1 MIIQT
6 EELQIIISS
15 SGLQFLERKL
25 DPAGPGLQITDFGPS
40 WQAQNLVFIL
50 LLNVSILLEHLFILL
65 LNVFYTFWVQP
76 VKNNWKSIKKYKKVL
91 KKYKKSIKT
100 QGKV

>member
-25 DPAGPGLQITDFGPS
+25 DPAGPGLQITDLGPS
-40 WQAQNLVFIL
+40 WYAPNLVVIL
-50 LLNVSILLEHLFILL
+50 VFNILKLLFGAVAHAFA
-65 LNVFYTFWVQP
+65 
-76 VKNNWKSIKKYKKVL
+76 K
-91 KKYKKSIKT
+91 
-100 QGKV
+100 